1 MYIHTLLP
9 LKADCNRYGHVY
21 YILVLIFTDFA
32 ILKTKYNEILSH
44 LPEKHEALIASL
56 QDHLSDSQICDILS
70 MTTGH
75 TQTII
80 NCLILQLKRKED
92 LLDFCD
98 KLEKIQEAPDSLKDV
113 IEKLRKGRYVHNII

>member
-1 MYIHTLLP
+1 MFAFLC
-9 LKADCNRYGHVY
+9 A
-21 YILVLIFTDFA
+21 DFA
-32 ILKTKYNEILSH
+32 VLKTKYNEILSH
-44 LPEKHEALIASL
+44 LPEKYEALVASL

-75 TQTII
+75 SQKIL

-98 KLEKIQEAPDSLKDV
+98 KLEKIQEAPDSLKV
-113 IEKLRKGRYVHNII
+113 VVEKLRKGIV